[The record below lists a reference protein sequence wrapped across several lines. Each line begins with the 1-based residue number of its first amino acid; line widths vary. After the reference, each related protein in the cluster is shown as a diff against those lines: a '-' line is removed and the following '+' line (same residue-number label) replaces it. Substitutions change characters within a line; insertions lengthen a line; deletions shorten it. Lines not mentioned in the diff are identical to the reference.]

1 MAWFLWRRRNQIL
14 FEEFLDLKSDMWVAA
29 GKFLLDFVGAAGVF
43 SAGVTAR
50 SAVVAIVHSDA
61 AACVA
66 DSGAIFLPF
75 GVAVGCPAVASVGC
89 LAGAAVAGSSVGV
102 VVLSD
107 AAAYIVDSGVDFQP
121 AVVAAGCPA
130 VAVAVYIAGAVI
142 GVPLFAAVNPAGA
155 AAAAYFSSP
164 CASSATASSS
174 SFVVVACPAGDVAS
188 VLSSAVV
195 SYTGA
200 TASFSASDAAGSSLV
215 VVAPCASG
223 VVVPKFSGDDSRQSL
238 FGAAQ
243 DNRWV
248 PPVCGSFKLN
258 VDAAFDE
265 ACGKFGLGMAVHDSL
280 GCLCFAAAVSCSG
293 HVSVEL
299 QKPSPS
305 LNVTNW
311 QSAGV

>member
-1 MAWFLWRRRNQIL
+1 MLRKRIIVFRMKSCMKL
-14 FEEFLDLKSDMWVAA
+14 FKTYKWTINEY
-29 GKFLLDFVGAAGVF
+29 GVNKYF
-43 SAGVTAR
+43 
-50 SAVVAIVHSDA
+50 
-61 AACVA
+61 
-66 DSGAIFLPF
+66 DSGL
-75 GVAVGCPAVASVGC
+75 
-89 LAGAAVAGSSVGV
+89 LKGAAVAGSSVGV

-121 AVVAAGCPA
+121 AVVVAGCPA

-155 AAAAYFSSP
+155 AAYFSSP

-174 SFVVVACPAGDVAS
+174 SFVVVACP
-188 VLSSAVV
+188 
-195 SYTGA
+195 
-200 TASFSASDAAGSSLV
+200 
-215 VVAPCASG
+215 
-223 VVVPKFSGDDSRQSL
+223 
-238 FGAAQ
+238 AAQ

>member
-1 MAWFLWRRRNQIL
+1 
-14 FEEFLDLKSDMWVAA
+14 MWVAA

-43 SAGVTAR
+43 SAGATAR
-50 SAVVAIVHSDA
+50 SAVVAIAHSDA

-102 VVLSD
+102 LVLSD
-107 AAAYIVDSGVDFQP
+107 AATCVADSGAGFQP
-121 AVVAAGCPA
+121 GGVAVGCPDVASAVCLAGVVVAGCPA
-130 VAVAVYIAGAVI
+130 VAAAVYIAGAVI

-155 AAAAYFSSP
+155 TAYFSSP

-174 SFVVVACPAGDVAS
+174 SFVVVACPA
-188 VLSSAVV
+188 
-195 SYTGA
+195 
-200 TASFSASDAAGSSLV
+200 
-215 VVAPCASG
+215 
-223 VVVPKFSGDDSRQSL
+223 
-238 FGAAQ
+238 AQ

-258 VDAAFDE
+258 VDAAFGE
-265 ACGKFGLGMAVHDSL
+265 ACGKFRLGMVVHDSL

-293 HVSVEL
+293 HISVEL
-299 QKPSPS
+299 QKPWPSP
-305 LNVTNW
+305 NVTNW
-311 QSAGV
+311 QLAGI